1 MAKSS
6 KTPCTTRNLQGIR
19 IIDTP
24 PHRCFLVDSPGVMIP
39 RIKDQETA
47 LKLSLVGCIKDVI
60 SGKTQ
65 ILDYLVASL
74 NKQRVQKYMHYYKLE
89 KPASDGAELF
99 HHVRDKYRHYNY
111 EVTFDRIIQDFREG
125 TLGNITFDD
134 ISELDL

>member
-1 MAKSS
+1 
-6 KTPCTTRNLQGIR
+6 
-19 IIDTP
+19 
-24 PHRCFLVDSPGVMIP
+24 MIP

-134 ISELDL
+134 ISELDLWQWNFTNSYIIV